1 MSDNPY
7 ISPSAT
13 PGSPPPKQALGLDYS
28 TVASLCDVSGWLKF
42 LGILNII
49 AGVLYCLTI
58 VGAVVGWIP
67 IWIGVSLNNAG
78 TSLRAGYDGRNEMAM
93 RMGMDKLA
101 LAIKIFGI
109 LTLIGLIINVLVLVA
124 YVLFAVLFFAG
135 VSASM

>member
-1 MSDNPY
+1 
-7 ISPSAT
+7 
-13 PGSPPPKQALGLDYS
+13 
-28 TVASLCDVSGWLKF
+28 LKF